1 MSHSYKTIARRGVE
15 EFIVNKS
22 RFIGYASPVET
33 EEEAQ
38 KFIEEIKIKHK
49 DATHNVSA
57 YVIGQDSNVQRFN
70 DDGEPSGTAGI
81 PALEV
86 LKKEEIRNAAIVIT
100 RYFGGV
106 KLGGGG
112 LIRAYTK
119 GAKIAIESSIIVV
132 MGEFNLVSLELQYT
146 AYGRI
151 ENYFIENGYTAEKIE
166 FKDDVRIEMFVR
178 KDLYGAF
185 ISDMMDMTSGDIIYR
200 IIEEKFLPEK
210 DGVRWRE

>member
-1 MSHSYKTIARRGVE
+1 MSHSYKTIASRGVD

-22 RFIGYASPVET
+22 RFIGYASPVYT
-33 EEEAQ
+33 EEEALS
-38 KFIEEIKIKHK
+38 FIEEIKIKHK

-57 YVIGQDSNVQRFN
+57 YVLGENSIIQRFN

-86 LKKEEIRNAAIVIT
+86 LKKEEIRNAALVIT

-119 GAKIAIESSIIVV
+119 GAKIAIESSIIVI
-132 MGEFNLVSLELQYT
+132 MSEFNLVSLKLQYT
-146 AYGRI
+146 AYGKI
-151 ENYFIENGYTAEKIE
+151 ENYFIENGYTPEKVE
-166 FKDDVRIEMFVR
+166 FRDDVTMEIFV
-178 KDLYGAF
+178 KKNLYDRF
-185 ISDMMDMTSGDIIYR
+185 VSDMMDMTSGDIKYR

>member
-1 MSHSYKTIARRGVE
+1 MSQTYKTIARRGVD

-22 RFIGYASPVET
+22 RFIGYASPVKT
-33 EEEAQ
+33 EEEAL
-38 KFIEEIKIKHK
+38 KFIEEIKNKHK

-57 YVIGQDSNVQRFN
+57 YVIGQDSNVQRFS

-86 LKKEEIRNAAIVIT
+86 LKKEEIRNAAVVIT

-119 GAKIAIESSIIVV
+119 GAKIAIESSIIVI
-132 MGEFNLVSLELQYT
+132 MAEFNLVSLELQYT

-151 ENYFIENGYTAEKIE
+151 ENYFIENGYTAEKVE

-178 KDLYGAF
+178 KDLYNAF
-185 ISDMMDMTSGDIIYR
+185 ISDMMDMTSGDIKYR
-200 IIEEKFLPEK
+200 IIEEMFLPEK